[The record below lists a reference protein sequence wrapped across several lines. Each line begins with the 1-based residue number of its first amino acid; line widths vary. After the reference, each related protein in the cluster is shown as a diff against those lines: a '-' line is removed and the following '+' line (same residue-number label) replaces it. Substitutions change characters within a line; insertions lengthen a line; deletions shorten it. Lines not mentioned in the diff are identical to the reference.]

1 MWNCPLC
8 QTENSSM
15 VCACGFDKSRD
26 YEAYPTFGRLSPG
39 LPSISG
45 LTAVEEAPGP
55 RTATVTCPNCGQSAV
70 IREGDAFPTCSKCDA
85 SPLNP
90 ADQLWAYRA
99 VFNSTLSGANK
110 DNTEIPLKLWFYAD
124 KIMSELFK
132 YANTESAQYL
142 ADKFDTLAKD
152 PKHFGIDL
160 PSWVRSDFSDYASQA
175 KKMIHDGEIGK
186 NIFDEWEAAT
196 SGVRQAQAE
205 LARKLGFTV
214 RGETIR
220 FAAFNADDYL
230 RHTQSPLFQDAISA
244 YKNEDYPTA
253 RKYFQTAGEQGNPYA
268 AAHLGM
274 MHHNGR
280 GCEKDHAAALECF
293 ERGARAGCPLAAAWI
308 TEYHRMGHAV
318 EKDKDFAAKLYA
330 AVDPELKKMCDAG
343 DADAQYFRGFN
354 LINGVNIEE
363 NMQEGIRLLE
373 LAQTQDHKGAA
384 VELAFCYYYGDG
396 VERNYDTAYRLLREN
411 QTSTNKKAQFL
422 LGRCYY
428 HGLGTAQDYDRAFR
442 HFKRAAELG
451 HGAAKDYLGDC
462 YNYGHGTEVD
472 YVEAA
477 KWYHDAAN
485 NHKNAGS
492 AYSLAVLYRNGQG
505 VEQNDETAFR
515 YWKTAA
521 EAGHAWS
528 QYFLGMDYLSGE
540 RLPKDEDLGM
550 KWLSKAA
557 EQGLVEAMHN
567 LSSYYIDRNTP
578 EDDKK
583 AFEWIQKA
591 AERNF
596 AKSQYAIGNFYK
608 YGIPSGTDYAEAA
621 KWYHLAAEQGEAM
634 AMHELGLL
642 YLDGRGVDR
651 DPDKGIAYL
660 CKALDAGHKPAAL
673 ELADRYYLGI
683 ENYKGQKL
691 YKNPTLA
698 HKYAMLAV
706 QDETDGKAQYRM
718 ATIIHHAFG
727 NPAGAKEWYLR
738 AANNGHTEAKLE
750 ICKLYI
756 QNREELDVAYQVL
769 RDEIKPD
776 NIAKDKYAEAL
787 YWRSVC
793 LENGWGCARNKR
805 QAKELYNKAI
815 EMGYVDTSKKK
826 KRFGLF

>member
-45 LTAVEEAPGP
+45 LTVEEDTGP
-55 RTATVTCPNCGQSAV
+55 RKAIVTCPNCGQSAV

-268 AAHLGM
+268 AAHLGL
-274 MHHNGR
+274 MHHYGR

-293 ERGARAGCPLAAAWI
+293 EQGARAGCPLAAAWI

-354 LINGVNIEE
+354 LVNGINIEKNE
-363 NMQEGIRLLE
+363 AAGVRLLE
-373 LAQTQDHKGAA
+373 QAHVQGHKSAA
-384 VELAFCYYYGDG
+384 VELAACYYYGDG

-462 YNYGHGTEVD
+462 YHLGNGTDVD
-472 YVEAA
+472 YVQAV
-477 KWYHDAAN
+477 KWYHDAADNHNISSAAN
-485 NHKNAGS
+485 NLAFLYHQGLGVEKNEKTAVDYWTIAAKGGNAVAKQQLGYAYLFGEGVDADQKTGRFWLKEAAQAGDVRGQFFL
-492 AYSLAVLYRNGQG
+492 AYSYLTDDDTSNHQEGLELLIRSAQEG
-505 VEQNDETAFR
+505 FS
-515 YWKTAA
+515 
-521 EAGHAWS
+521 WS
-528 QYFLGMDYLSGE
+528 QYKLGHLYELGFRVSEDYQ
-540 RLPKDEDLGM
+540 KAFT
-550 KWLSKAA
+550 WYQKAA
-557 EQGLVEAMHN
+557 EQDHSDALCA
-567 LSSYYIDRNTP
+567 
-578 EDDKK
+578 
-583 AFEWIQKA
+583 
-591 AERNF
+591 
-596 AKSQYAIGNFYK
+596 
-608 YGIPSGTDYAEAA
+608 
-621 KWYHLAAEQGEAM
+621 
-634 AMHELGLL
+634 LGRL
-642 YLDGRGVDR
+642 YLDGLGTEQ
-651 DPDKGIAYL
+651 DPDKGIECL
-660 CKALDAGHKPAAL
+660 VKSSDAGHLQASR

-683 ENYKGQKL
+683 QNYKGQSR
-691 YKNPTLA
+691 YTNPSLA

-706 QDETDGKAQYRM
+706 QDETDGKAQFRM
-718 ATIIHHAFG
+718 GTIIHYAFG

-738 AANNGHTEAKLE
+738 AANNGHAEAKLE
-750 ICKLYI
+750 MCKLYI
-756 QNREELDVAYQVL
+756 QNLESLDEAYRTL
-769 RDEIKPD
+769 RDEITPD